1 MSEVWSD
8 LLLSTKRGTF
18 ILKMIFT
25 DTHTHLDGDEFKADL
40 PDVIRR
46 AKEQGV
52 GRVFIPAIDLKSVDS
67 VVAVCRQFPGYAY
80 PMIGLHPEE
89 VKADWKDQLD
99 KIKSHFHDADFIAI
113 GEVGLDFYWD
123 RTFESQQLLAFE
135 AQVEWAIE
143 AQLPLMIHRR
153 KAQNELVHILKPYEK
168 QLVGGVFHCFTGN
181 QKEAEQLL
189 QFDKFALG
197 IGGVL
202 TFKSSHL
209 REDLPASVP
218 LERIVLETDS
228 PYMTPVPHRG
238 DRNESAFVRLVLE
251 KLAEVYGVSAD
262 EVARV
267 TEENVKR
274 IFTKI

>member
-1 MSEVWSD
+1 MH
-8 LLLSTKRGTF
+8 
-18 ILKMIFT
+18 FT
-25 DTHTHLDGDEFKADL
+25 DTHTHLDGEEFRNDL
-40 PDVIRR
+40 PDVISR
-46 AKEQGV
+46 AKAAGV
-52 GRVFIPAIDLKSVDS
+52 ARVLIPAVDLSSIDGIIALCNTYK
-67 VVAVCRQFPGYAY
+67 GYAF
-80 PMIGLHPEE
+80 PMIGLHPEA
-89 VKADWKDQLD
+89 VKSDWKEQLSLL
-99 KIKSHFHDADFIAI
+99 KARFHDTHFIAV
-113 GEVGLDFYWD
+113 GEIGLDFYWD
-123 RTFESQQLLAFE
+123 RTYEKEQLLAFE
-135 AQVEWAIE
+135 TQVEWAAE
-143 AQLPLMIHRR
+143 WQLPLVIHCR
-153 KAQNELVHILKPYEK
+153 KAQNEMVPILKKYEK
-168 QLVGGVFHCFTGN
+168 DLVGGIFHCFTGN

-202 TFKSSHL
+202 TFKSCHL

-238 DRNESAFVRLVLE
+238 ERNESAFVRLVLE